1 MWTKDQSD
9 NPRRWYALLVF
20 AVLQAGDYLST
31 RLALA
36 SPSMVELNPIVRYVG
51 LWEIKVIG
59 LIGLTLL
66 IWWGK
71 QMRAIWIVNIV
82 FIFVIL
88 NNLMWTVINSLGRID
103 VT

>member
-36 SPSMVELNPIVRYVG
+36 SPSHVHPLLLAVMASFGWGMVAMISC
-51 LWEIKVIG
+51 
-59 LIGLTLL
+59 LTLF
-66 IWWGK
+66 K
-71 QMRAIWIVNIV
+71 K
-82 FIFVIL
+82 
-88 NNLMWTVINSLGRID
+88 
-103 VT
+103 